1 VRNHL
6 GSLALSSKPKTRQ
19 MQKTLTFFSATLA
32 LLFLSATKL
41 PKSLRSDFNFI
52 PSGQVKLNG
61 SLQSVQAYYLLN
73 HEVTNLEYSSF
84 LNYLNT
90 HGTEEEKALA
100 RVRNENWINEFNE
113 FSLPSVAQ
121 FYHTHP
127 AYDHYPVV
135 NITHEAATLYCSW
148 QEKWVNQQ
156 LSKTGIQVKVRLPY
170 HAELVRAGS
179 GDDFDNPYAW
189 KGSNIRNAQENVLCN
204 FTQIPE
210 ASLTRD
216 EDGKLIISPDYAYDH
231 ATSGDILA
239 PSKSYWPSE
248 FGIYNLNGNVAEMTN
263 VPGEAV
269 GGSWRNL
276 GYDVRLQS
284 TSRYMESS
292 CTVGFR
298 TVFTVL

>member
-1 VRNHL
+1 
-6 GSLALSSKPKTRQ
+6 
-19 MQKTLTFFSATLA
+19 MQKTLTLLATLSA
-32 LLFLSATKL
+32 LLFLSAMKL

-73 HEVTNLEYSSF
+73 HEVTNAEYAAF
-84 LNYLNT
+84 LAYLNT
-90 HGTEEEKALA
+90 HGTEEEKSTA
-100 RVRNENWINEFNE
+100 RIRNENWVKE
-113 FSLPSVAQ
+113 FSQSKYSE
-121 FYHTHP
+121 FYHIHP
-127 AYDHYPVV
+127 AYINYPVV
-135 NITHEAATLYCSW
+135 NITHEAANLYCAW
-148 QEKWVNQQ
+148 QAKWVNEQ
-156 LSKTGIQVKVRLPY
+156 LSKTGMQVKVRLPY
-170 HAELVRAGS
+170 HAELVRAGA
-179 GDDFDNPYAW
+179 GDDFDSPFAW
-189 KGSNIRNAQENVLCN
+189 KGPYLRNAQGNVLCN

-216 EDGKLIISPDYAYDH
+216 ENGKLIVSPNYTHEH
-231 ATSGDILA
+231 ATGRDVLA

-284 TSRYMESS
+284 VSTYKESS

-298 TVFTVL
+298 TVFTVM

>member
-1 VRNHL
+1 
-6 GSLALSSKPKTRQ
+6 
-19 MQKTLTFFSATLA
+19 MQKTLTFFAATLA

-41 PKSLRSDFNFI
+41 PKSLRGDFNFI
-52 PSGQVKLNG
+52 PAGQVKLNG

-73 HEVTNLEYSSF
+73 HEVTNGEYAAF
-84 LNYLNT
+84 LAYLDT
-90 HGTEEEKALA
+90 HGTEEEKAIA
-100 RVRNENWINEFNE
+100 RVRNENWVKE
-113 FSLPSVAQ
+113 FSQSKYSD
-121 FYHTHP
+121 FYHTHL
-127 AYDHYPVV
+127 AYNKYPVV
-135 NITHEAATLYCSW
+135 NITHEAAMLYCSW
-148 QEKWVNQQ
+148 QEKWVNEQ
-156 LSKTGIQVKVRLPY
+156 LSKTGMQVKVRLPY
-170 HAELVRAGS
+170 HAELVRAGA
-179 GDDFDNPYAW
+179 GDDFDSPFAW
-189 KGSNIRNAQENVLCN
+189 KGPYLRNAQGNVLCN

-216 EDGKLIISPDYAYDH
+216 ENGKLIISPNYTHDH
-231 ATSGDILA
+231 ATGGDVLA

-298 TVFTVL
+298 TVFTHMVEGRPQPMK